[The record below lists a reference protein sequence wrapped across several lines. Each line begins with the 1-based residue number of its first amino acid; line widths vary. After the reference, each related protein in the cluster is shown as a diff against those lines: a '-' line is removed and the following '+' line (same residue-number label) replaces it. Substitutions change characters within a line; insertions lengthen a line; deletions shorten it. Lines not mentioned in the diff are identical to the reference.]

1 MVSAI
6 IMIIPTFL
14 EVSYASI
21 VLLFLVLS
29 SFRSIFAVLAF
40 MSLHFYRLDIRFVL
54 HFYLIKKKKNKL
66 QEVNYNF
73 IRRNEEVNI
82 DNGNFMK
89 ISRARAITT

>member
-54 HFYLIKKKKNKL
+54 HFYLIKKKNKL

>member
-54 HFYLIKKKKNKL
+54 HFYLIKRNKL

-82 DNGNFMK
+82 DNDNFMK
-89 ISRARAITT
+89 IFRARAITT